1 MLRFHFRHWLLR
13 ARWLRLTLVALL
25 LTAQQG
31 ALVHAVAHAVD
42 AGHAPDHLVS
52 THAHHHAV
60 GAAEAHDHEG
70 GEHPR
75 QLSAQCAF
83 DLLFGQVLGLAHG
96 AAPVIA
102 THALAAVRPALPVV
116 LAAGLSPVVPYDAHA
131 PPRLS

>member
-13 ARWLRLTLVALL
+13 ARWLRLALVALL

-42 AGHAPDHLVS
+42 TSHAPDHLVS
-52 THAHHHAV
+52 AHAHHHAA

-70 GEHPR
+70 DEHTR

-96 AAPVIA
+96 ASPVIA
-102 THALAAVRPALPVV
+102 THVLAAVRLALPVV